1 MTDLPVLPDAAWL
14 AFTADH
20 DEDDAARIFQR
31 RFGRPPEYITESAGR
46 YKMLLVG
53 PVPGS
58 GAEGEK

>member
-20 DEDDAARIFQR
+20 DEDDAARIFED
-31 RFGRPPEYITESAGR
+31 RFGQPPEYIAESGGR

-53 PVPGS
+53 PVPGQEG
-58 GAEGEK
+58 GAL